1 MRISHKQIKDLQALL
16 LEMTGKEYSPEE
28 AQTTGL
34 AIVRFVSAKEL
45 RKHQLN
51 KENINHEVQEKQEA
65 QNDAK
70 ISRM

>member
-16 LEMTGKEYSPEE
+16 LELTGKEYSPEE

-45 RKHQLN
+45 QSNQL
-51 KENINHEVQEKQEA
+51 KKGGQ
-65 QNDAK
+65 DGDD
-70 ISRM
+70 

>member
-1 MRISHKQIKDLQALL
+1 MRISHKQIKELQALL

-34 AIVRFVSAKEL
+34 AIVRFVSTKEL

-51 KENINHEVQEKQEA
+51 HKEISNGKNEAPAEEK
-65 QNDAK
+65 
-70 ISRM
+70 